1 LFVKAV
7 KSGWRIMTMEIDY
20 TDYVGAIKFC
30 TWLKEKGIINTEFLF
45 MLVNEFGDN
54 INHEEII

>member
-1 LFVKAV
+1 
-7 KSGWRIMTMEIDY
+7 MEIDY